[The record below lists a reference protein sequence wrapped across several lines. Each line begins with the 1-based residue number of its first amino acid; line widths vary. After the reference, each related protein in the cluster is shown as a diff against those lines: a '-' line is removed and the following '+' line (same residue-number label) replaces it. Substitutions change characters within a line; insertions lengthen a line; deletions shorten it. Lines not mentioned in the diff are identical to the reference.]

1 MNYRDKTV
9 FVLAILLLCG
19 GHAACPAP
27 DPMATDLSFHEAGG
41 GDGGALCKG
50 NWAIPDIKADDPS
63 CKAAA
68 EDYVPGA
75 TTDPYDACL
84 SDDGTYHRFSVS
96 IGSVGRVAGFEAI
109 SKLVWRADGTRP
121 TAKDFTDA
129 RVIYSEA
136 QGLQSRVERREDMHV
151 AAAAKKCA
159 DMDEVEI
166 AAHGDRCVG
175 PAKLQ
180 PILNAAFLGG
190 SKGEDVLVN
199 ASRIEAGLIWF
210 LYTSVYKEATTCTE
224 KAKDCDSSY
233 AYWSG
238 GEAEGA
244 GLGLSR
250 YLRSVSSQAA
260 KAMWRGVLAL
270 RCWRDLDG
278 ASPATNLTLRDK
290 ALRQMDRAMLRGIAV
305 LIRARLE
312 VFSHETCKEAKDALW
327 AGIQILGGVLDREAR
342 IRDATQALTL
352 ASELAKDGEHVDAKT
367 IDRVLGALFPCP

>member
-1 MNYRDKTV
+1 
-9 FVLAILLLCG
+9 
-19 GHAACPAP
+19 
-27 DPMATDLSFHEAGG
+27 MATDLSLHEAGG
-41 GDGGALCKG
+41 GDGGALCNG

-68 EDYVPGA
+68 DDYIPGS
-75 TTDPYDACL
+75 TTDPYDACI
-84 SDDGTYHRFSVS
+84 SDDGTYHRFNVS
-96 IGSVGRVAGFEAI
+96 IGTVGRVAGFEAI
-109 SKLVWRADGTRP
+109 GKLLWRADGTRP
-121 TAKDFTDA
+121 TAKDFTNA

-151 AAAAKKCA
+151 AAATKKCA
-159 DMDEVEI
+159 DMDVAEI

-175 PAKLQ
+175 SAKLQ

-190 SKGEDVLVN
+190 SEGEDVLVN

-224 KAKDCDSSY
+224 KPKDCDSSY

-260 KAMWRGVLAL
+260 KATWRGVLAL

-278 ASPATNLTLRDK
+278 ALPATNLTLRDK

-352 ASELAKDGEHVDAKT
+352 ASELAKDGGHADARK
-367 IDRVLGALFPCP
+367 IDSAIDALFPCP